1 MTMVSRLQSAR
12 NSGRSW
18 EVSDEICSH
27 HARTRMADAPHA
39 NKRDQATG
47 TISGERR
54 LTVCKIHAVPE
65 PASPRTNR
73 CDPCARGPNN
83 PTATKAT
90 TLPHIRATFSGAS
103 PMDSAILI
111 SDDPNMM
118 ATYPQKSAEANASS
132 AMPPL

>member
-1 MTMVSRLQSAR
+1 MELGEGIKKILLAGIGTAAVTA
-12 NSGRSW
+12 
-18 EVSDEICSH
+18 
-27 HARTRMADAPHA
+27 AA
-39 NKRDQATG
+39 NGTAT
-47 TISGERR
+47 T
-54 LTVCKIHAVPE
+54 
-65 PASPRTNR
+65 
-73 CDPCARGPNN
+73 
-83 PTATKAT
+83 TATKAT

>member
-1 MTMVSRLQSAR
+1 MVSRLQSAR

-65 PASPRTNR
+65 PAEPEDEQVRPVRARPQQPDRDQGDDVAAYQSNVLR
-73 CDPCARGPNN
+73 CQ
-83 PTATKAT
+83 
-90 TLPHIRATFSGAS
+90 

>member
-1 MTMVSRLQSAR
+1 
-12 NSGRSW
+12 
-18 EVSDEICSH
+18 
-27 HARTRMADAPHA
+27 MADAPHA

-65 PASPRTNR
+65 PAEPEDEQVRPVRAS
-73 CDPCARGPNN
+73 PNN